1 MDIDKVLEAYD
12 DDEAIEFIKNKLPEN
27 VKNLFTDDDLQYF
40 LDVMYILDEKCI
52 IDPDEFKAK
61 LLSEAAKDEITSI
74 TSDNIEYLIDA
85 ESAYFTSLTE
95 KYQ

>member
-12 DDEAIEFIKNKLPEN
+12 DDAAIEFIKNHLPADIG
-27 VKNLFTDDDLQYF
+27 VQFTDDDIQYF

-52 IDPDEFKAK
+52 IDPDEFRKK
-61 LLSEAAKDEITSI
+61 MLSEAAKDQVTAITA
-74 TSDNIEYLIDA
+74 DNVEFLIDA
-85 ESAYFTSLTE
+85 EAAYFKSLTE